1 MKCRKAGPNLEEHV
15 VGRHGEL
22 ARVQHQAL
30 REQGEEAVAHHDL
43 RFSPDQDVM
52 EIRGQPVNITKIFF
66 DDFDVRVRHSKPA
79 ELDFHLKHSSEVS
92 V

>member
-22 ARVQHQAL
+22 AGVQHQAL

-52 EIRGQPVNITKIFF
+52 EIRGQPVNITIYIRGKNIF
-66 DDFDVRVRHSKPA
+66 
-79 ELDFHLKHSSEVS
+79 LTTLMSE
-92 V
+92 